1 MYVSCPC
8 CAGHVPRLF
17 HLWYGNEA
25 EIKITVWFSVAHSQ
39 DKHLSP
45 SSPVYGACVH
55 PTLLCSV
62 KDCSSYCN
70 RERRHLTSLKMNH
83 FSYHTRNL
91 RCTQKQLAY
100 SVSSGR
106 SHPDKLKFDGR
117 RSADKPSFVDLS
129 HEGLSCFIL
138 GETRNGGSLVN
149 HTLLIGRWWL

>member
-1 MYVSCPC
+1 MYVSC
-8 CAGHVPRLF
+8 CASHVPRLF
-17 HLWYGNEA
+17 HLWYGNET
-25 EIKITVWFSVAHSQ
+25 EIKNTVWFSIAHSQ
-39 DKHLSP
+39 DKHLSSP
-45 SSPVYGACVH
+45 SSPVYGACAH

-70 RERRHLTSLKMNH
+70 RERRHLTSLI
-83 FSYHTRNL
+83 SLTTRGIL

-138 GETRNGGSLVN
+138 GETRDGGSLVN
-149 HTLLIGRWWL
+149 HTLLIGWWWL